1 MKTLQEIKE
10 HLEQRM
16 DLLIQMEKYE
26 MCKTLKELLDKID
39 EFIGMKTTMKDQN
52 YYQELEKLLVEEMG
66 EVILKRI
73 ASKYLYT

>member
-39 EFIGMKTTMKDQN
+39 EFIGMKTTMKDPN

-73 ASKYLYT
+73 TR

>member
-39 EFIGMKTTMKDQN
+39 EFIGMKTTMKDQG
-52 YYQELEKLLVEEMG
+52 YYQELENLLVEEMG

-73 ASKYLYT
+73 TR

>member
-1 MKTLQEIKE
+1 MNNIQDIKE

-26 MCKTLKELLDKID
+26 MCTTLKDLLGKID
-39 EFIGMKTTMKDQN
+39 QFIGMKTTMKDQG
-52 YYQELEKLLVEEMG
+52 YYQELEKLLVKDLQ

-73 ASKYLYT
+73 GS